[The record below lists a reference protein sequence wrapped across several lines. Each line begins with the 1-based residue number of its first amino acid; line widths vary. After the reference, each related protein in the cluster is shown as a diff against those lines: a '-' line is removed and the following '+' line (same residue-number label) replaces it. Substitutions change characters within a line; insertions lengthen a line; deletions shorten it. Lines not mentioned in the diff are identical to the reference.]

1 MAQIRTQ
8 TRNFTPA
15 ALETLRVETWQ
26 HNVPG
31 ETYITRVNELGKPTT
46 QRIQGLKK
54 TMTITPLE
62 RHLYEEACVSTDVNP
77 FRNGRLVPLVL
88 IDDEPDTAELQ
99 ATPNAMS
106 ETAMKALFNSQ
117 IKTFVGKVEGI
128 TNPIT
133 LNRLREIAVEV
144 DAKASQMKVLEDRL
158 DSLSPGVS
166 KVRVGSDIA
175 KEAKASLPER

>member
-1 MAQIRTQ
+1 
-8 TRNFTPA
+8 
-15 ALETLRVETWQ
+15 
-26 HNVPG
+26 
-31 ETYITRVNELGKPTT
+31 
-46 QRIQGLKK
+46 
-54 TMTITPLE
+54 
-62 RHLYEEACVSTDVNP
+62 
-77 FRNGRLVPLVL
+77 
-88 IDDEPDTAELQ
+88 
-99 ATPNAMS
+99 MS